1 MPALYPTQV
10 TSFIKKVDLQSIVYA
25 ADVNDAYDELVATQ
39 ATLGAD
45 PANGGVWGSASFNST
60 TTQWSTVASR
70 IKNIENGVFYL
81 NTNAVLKVGG
91 STILPSSAST
101 VGLSIRAASSQ
112 SANLFEVRNSSNSV
126 IANIT
131 AAGAYIGVIDGG
143 TA

>member
-1 MPALYPTQV
+1 MPALYPSQV

-25 ADVNDAYDELVATQ
+25 ADVNDAYDEIVATQ
-39 ATLGAD
+39 SVLGAD

-60 TTQWSTVASR
+60 TTQWGTVASR

-91 STILPSSAST
+91 STITPSSSST
-101 VGLSIRAASSQ
+101 VGLNIRAASSQ
-112 SANLFEVRNSSNSV
+112 TANLFEVRNSSNSV

-131 AAGAYIGVIDGG
+131 ATGAYIGVIDGG